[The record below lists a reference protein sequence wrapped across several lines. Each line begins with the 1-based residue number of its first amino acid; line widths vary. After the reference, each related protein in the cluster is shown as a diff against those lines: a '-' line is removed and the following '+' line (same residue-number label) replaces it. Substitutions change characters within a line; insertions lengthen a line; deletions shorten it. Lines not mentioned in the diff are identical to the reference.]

1 MPGQP
6 RQVLLVTDPGA
17 GRVCAVLGYP
27 VEHSLSPELH
37 RAAYAWLGLD
47 WTYER
52 HRVEAADLPAF
63 VAGLDDRWRG
73 LSCTMPLKEAVVAL
87 GVPDDLVM
95 ALGVGNTLVFD
106 GRPGDRD
113 TTRVRNTDVEGLE
126 SALRAAGVAT
136 AATALLVG
144 NGATAR
150 SALCGVAR
158 LGVSRAYVLA
168 RDPAK
173 TERLAALGDRFGVA
187 VHPLGWDAVPP
198 AVDLALS
205 SAPAAAVTSVAG
217 RVAAAAPVVF
227 DAIYDPWP
235 TALAD
240 AAAAQGRIVVNGLDL
255 LVHQAVGQVALMTG
269 RRVPAEVL
277 ATAGRQALAAR
288 LTP

>member
-17 GRVCAVLGYP
+17 GRVCAVLGSP

-73 LSCTMPLKEAVVAL
+73 LSCTMPLKEAV
-87 GVPDDLVM
+87 
-95 ALGVGNTLVFD
+95 
-106 GRPGDRD
+106 
-113 TTRVRNTDVEGLE
+113 TRVRNTDVEGLE